1 MEKALGSLKIDD
13 EQFVSSESHSSF
25 RCTGCNG
32 TFQKPLLATVSARGC
47 VKTYYACPRC
57 LSKVGDV
64 KQRKDE
70 DEEEEGERDVSIAIE
85 KVKKLAVAKHEDSVK
100 CTHFLGYLKKR
111 SKEAPIPDE
120 CLTCDKMIECMV
132 H

>member
-1 MEKALGSLKIDD
+1 MEKTLGSLKIED
-13 EQFVSSESHSSF
+13 EHYLFRESQTSF

-32 TFQKPLLATVSARGC
+32 TFQKPILATVSSRGC

-64 KQRKDE
+64 KHDKDGDNKE
-70 DEEEEGERDVSIAIE
+70 TLISTE
-85 KVKKLAVAKHEDSVK
+85 KVKKVAVAKHEDDVNCK
-100 CTHFLGYLKKR
+100 HFLGYLKKR
-111 SKEAPIPDE
+111 SKDAPIPDE
-120 CLTCDKMIECMV
+120 CLTCNKMIECMV

>member
-1 MEKALGSLKIDD
+1 MEKTLGSLKIED
-13 EQFVSSESHSSF
+13 EHYLFRESQTSF

-32 TFQKPLLATVSARGC
+32 TFQKPILATVSSRGC

-64 KQRKDE
+64 KHDKDGDDKE
-70 DEEEEGERDVSIAIE
+70 TSISTE
-85 KVKKLAVAKHEDSVK
+85 KVKKVALAKHEDDVK
-100 CTHFLGYLKKR
+100 CKHFLGYLKKR
-111 SKEAPIPDE
+111 SKDAPIPDG
-120 CLTCDKMIECMV
+120 CLTCNKMIECMV

>member
-1 MEKALGSLKIDD
+1 MEKTLGSLRIED
-13 EQFVSSESHSSF
+13 EHYLFRESQTGF

-32 TFQKPLLATVSARGC
+32 TFQKPILATVSSRGY

-64 KQRKDE
+64 KHDKDGNDKE
-70 DEEEEGERDVSIAIE
+70 TLISTE
-85 KVKKLAVAKHEDSVK
+85 KVKKVAVAKHEDDVK
-100 CTHFLGYLKKR
+100 CKHFLGYLKKR
-111 SKEAPIPDE
+111 SKDAPIPDE
-120 CLTCDKMIECMV
+120 CLTCNKMIECMV